1 MQVKKSQ
8 AMTLID
14 IITFVLLIDL
24 EIQMDVYNLKKR
36 LNALSVIKL
45 SLNFLFVRIYEFYR

>member
-24 EIQMDVYNLKKR
+24 EIPMDVYNLKKKVEC
-36 LNALSVIKL
+36 S
-45 SLNFLFVRIYEFYR
+45 FGY

>member
-24 EIQMDVYNLKKR
+24 EIPMDVYNLKKR